1 MTYQDLQALASAT
14 DEALDSLAG
23 PSPLQ
28 QRAAQ
33 ALRALSRLFDSMA
46 LRLSF
51 TPAATKPGQAVLEFH
66 ADAGAPEGAL
76 YVNGQLVGHV
86 MGVKR
91 L

>member
-14 DEALDSLAG
+14 DQALDSLGG

-33 ALRALSRLFDSMA
+33 ALRAISRLLDSMA

-51 TPAATKPGQAVLEFH
+51 TPISRAQSQAVLEYH

-76 YVNGQLVGHV
+76 YVNGQLLGHV